1 MASKGHFFTQIP
13 HPIHS
18 SSEIVAILKE
28 NVIAVKTNHCLC
40 THLSLGVTSMHSL
53 PILTTGQDFLHSC
66 LHLLGLH
73 LSVETMA
80 ILVNL
85 SVSSSALLFLLGGI
99 LLWTLNQTHSLVVQ
113 FVKRSESSNLVMLRI
128 GRGQKHSQNLFT
140 MLCPDIHSHVCP
152 GLKLYFSLSGA
163 LCSSHLLHKMPGPSH
178 SARISVVVF
187 YWFDVV

>member
-1 MASKGHFFTQIP
+1 MIVIASKGHFFTQIP
-13 HPIHS
+13 HPMHS

-28 NVIAVKTNHCLC
+28 NVTAVKANHCCLG

-85 SVSSSALLFLLGGI
+85 SCSSSAFLFLSLGGI
-99 LLWTLNQTHSLVVQ
+99 LLD
-113 FVKRSESSNLVMLRI
+113 
-128 GRGQKHSQNLFT
+128 
-140 MLCPDIHSHVCP
+140 P
-152 GLKLYFSLSGA
+152 
-163 LCSSHLLHKMPGPSH
+163 
-178 SARISVVVF
+178 
-187 YWFDVV
+187 